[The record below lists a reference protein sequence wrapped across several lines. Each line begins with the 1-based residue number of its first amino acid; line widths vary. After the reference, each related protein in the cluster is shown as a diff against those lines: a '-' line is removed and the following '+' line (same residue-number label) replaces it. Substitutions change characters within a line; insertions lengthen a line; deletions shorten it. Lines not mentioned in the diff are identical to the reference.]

1 MQPSAGALRQLLCA
15 LAVGACGC
23 STSPPAG
30 PSVSRPALSLEAA
43 EAERAKLVAQAPASF
58 KMLHQVVAKYQEQ
71 SYLMT
76 GYMLGRRDG
85 SFLVSATAAM
95 GPRLFAVAKVD
106 GHWESRVYLKQL
118 VERLDPTN
126 VGRAVERIY
135 FLPATGSLRHESG
148 RWVSTSSIAGEEEI
162 DTVEDWLDEETLALR
177 RKRFFKAGKQ
187 VLQVDYSKLELI
199 KASWIARDIELTDT
213 RGFQLRL
220 NVTEYEPGFPVTDA
234 VLHVQSP

>member
-1 MQPSAGALRQLLCA
+1 
-15 LAVGACGC
+15 
-23 STSPPAG
+23 
-30 PSVSRPALSLEAA
+30 
-43 EAERAKLVAQAPASF
+43 
-58 KMLHQVVAKYQEQ
+58 LHQAALLISNGASLSAAISPWRSNLATKARKPA
-71 SYLMT
+71 
-76 GYMLGRRDG
+76 RR
-85 SFLVSATAAM
+85 
-95 GPRLFAVAKVD
+95 PR
-106 GHWESRVYLKQL
+106 
-118 VERLDPTN
+118 
-126 VGRAVERIY
+126 
-135 FLPATGSLRHESG
+135 
-148 RWVSTSSIAGEEEI
+148 SSIAGEEEI